1 MSDRDSKPTI
11 RVNPNPRPMTV
22 GEIAEIAARLER
34 EAEEKRKRSTM
45 TWADAEA
52 EARRRAWGKRSR

>member
-45 TWADAEA
+45 TWADAEGL
-52 EARRRAWGKRSR
+52 RRAWNKGGR